1 MNNIIYRFDNHV
13 ESQIKALSGLP
24 PAFVKDFVPCVTDN
38 LYAEEITAV
47 LSSNSSLDISAY
59 VPNLLFGVYTS
70 TEIPDM
76 QHYTSLQDIIDQ
88 LTQCDEDTIVLP
100 VLFGQQ
106 GQLFTALAQ
115 SDEYKQY
122 EALSLFVKVSQR
134 SMLWIREMLFPKLV
148 SNMQTRPFD
157 MLSTDARKTQWAV
170 HEKNA
175 EALAMV
181 IPLMKDGFAP
191 PPITI

>member
-1 MNNIIYRFDNHV
+1 MNNIIYRFDNHI
-13 ESQIKALSGLP
+13 ESQIKALSGFP

-38 LYAEEITAV
+38 LYAEEIAAV
-47 LSSNSSLDISAY
+47 LSSNIPAY
-59 VPNLLFGVYTS
+59 IPNLHFGVYTGA
-70 TEIPDM
+70 EIPDI
-76 QHYTSLQDIIDQ
+76 QHYTSLQDVIDQ
-88 LTQCDEDTIVLP
+88 LVQYDKDVIVLP

-106 GQLFTALAQ
+106 GQLFAAITQ
-115 SDEYKQY
+115 TDEYKKY

-134 SMLWIREMLFPKLV
+134 SILWIREMSFPKLV